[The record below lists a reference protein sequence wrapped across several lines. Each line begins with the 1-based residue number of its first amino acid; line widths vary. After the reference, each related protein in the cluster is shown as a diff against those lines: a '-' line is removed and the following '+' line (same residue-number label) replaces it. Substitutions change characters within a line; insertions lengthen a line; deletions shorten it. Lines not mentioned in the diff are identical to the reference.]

1 MSLLFQTLVHPC
13 SLSLSYSIIQNYW
26 LYWIIIIGLFWVH
39 LIVKESF
46 LWKQMDKILLEKP
59 IEEHIWSTSKIFFW
73 VKQNAKSKQSWVTVV
88 TFLCVMCEFCPG
100 VDLTADNLMESL
112 DNGVLLCELAQL
124 LQDKM
129 IHNNNGKVM
138 WQHKVMCTIICTPNG
153 KEDKANVKTRNVSHF
168 NNNKIKTK
176 QMKSNLRTVRVQ
188 VETRSGP
195 TLAVIMSGISF
206 SACLCLLCLFMF
218 SFSKPLLTTVVF
230 CKDLTPDMPSL
241 HAKCWHNAIGEEVVS
256 STQCVYAQT
265 H

>member
-26 LYWIIIIGLFWVH
+26 FHIGLFWVH

-168 NNNKIKTK
+168 NNSKIKTK

-241 HAKCWHNAIGEEVVS
+241 HTKCWHNAIGEEVVS

>member
-1 MSLLFQTLVHPC
+1 M
-13 SLSLSYSIIQNYW
+13 
-26 LYWIIIIGLFWVH
+26 
-39 LIVKESF
+39 
-46 LWKQMDKILLEKP
+46 
-59 IEEHIWSTSKIFFW
+59 
-73 VKQNAKSKQSWVTVV
+73 QNANNPELQLWN
-88 TFLCVMCEFCPG
+88 FFCVMCPG
-100 VDLTADNLMESL
+100 VHLTADNLMESL

-138 WQHKVMCTIICTPNG
+138 WQHKAMCTIICTQKR
-153 KEDKANVKTRNVSHF
+153 KEDKTNAKKKSNVSHF

-176 QMKSNLRTVRVQ
+176 QMKSNLWTVRVQ

-206 SACLCLLCLFMF
+206 STCLCLLCLFMF
-218 SFSKPLLTTVVF
+218 SFGKPLLTTVVF
-230 CKDLTPDMPSL
+230 WKDLTPDTPSL
-241 HAKCWHNAIGEEVVS
+241 HTKCWHNASGKEVVS